1 LLIRS
6 YDAQK
11 QTLLAVLGDQT
22 ILVFNANGASLSL
35 QERLFGQHDEILD
48 CAFLGPQDHYLAIA
62 PNESEIR
69 ILDTRTST
77 CEVLP
82 GHRDTVLC
90 LDRNTT
96 GEWLASGSK
105 DHEARIWKLDFS
117 DDEKV
122 TSSCFAILKGH
133 TGSVSA
139 IALPRKTKDP
149 SFVITGSDDR
159 TVKCWD
165 MSTGT
170 TTTPFTPRSLY
181 TQKAH
186 DKDINGIDISID
198 DKLFATASQDRTIK
212 IFSVENGEV
221 VGILKG
227 HRRGVFSAKFSAT
240 ERILASGSG
249 DGTVKLWSL
258 SDFTCLKVV
267 LPFAKLICRHSKD
280 IQTPC
285 IRLFLWQG
293 LNNS

>member
-1 LLIRS
+1 MDITYTFNRNMLTPS
-6 YDAQK
+6 YDAEK

-22 ILVFNANGASLSL
+22 LLLFSVQGPTLSL

-48 CAFLGPQDHYLAIA
+48 CAFMGPGDHHLAIA

-69 ILDTRTST
+69 ILNTQTNT

-90 LDRNTT
+90 LDRNNT

-105 DHEARIWKLDFS
+105 DHESRIWKIGFS
-117 DDEKV
+117 NDGKS
-122 TSSCFAILKGH
+122 TWSCFAILKGH

-139 IALPRKTKDP
+139 VALPRKTKEP

-165 MSTGT
+165 MSTGR

-186 DKDINGIDISID
+186 DKDINGIDISVD

-212 IFSVENGEV
+212 IFRVEDGEV
-221 VGILKG
+221 LGILKG

-240 ERILASGSG
+240 ERALASGSG

-258 SDFTCLKVV
+258 SDFTCLKVP
-267 LPFAKLICRHSKD
+267 LPLIKL
-280 IQTPC
+280 T
-285 IRLFLWQG
+285 
-293 LNNS
+293 